1 MAKLLKLTEAV
12 VVSERL
18 PVPVD
23 VCVEL
28 EDRDATSDR
37 TVGSEKEGYE
47 CPPREYPGMPP
58 TPSRP
63 PSLLSPPPDEASL
76 RSRLGW
82 ERKPGCWLAWR
93 REDVEEVESL
103 ALPTLSSRLS

>member
-12 VVSERL
+12 VVSEML

-28 EDRDATSDR
+28 EDRDAPSDR

-63 PSLLSPPPDEASL
+63 PSLLSPPPDEGSL

-82 ERKPGCWLAWR
+82 ERNPGCWLAWR
-93 REDVEEVESL
+93 REEVEEVESL